1 METAH
6 EQNNGSQLVV
16 LEENQ
21 LVCQLT
27 NRVVKATDKELTL
40 QSMIAMMADEYEFA
54 PEDMERDFRV
64 EYEDPDTGKI
74 KKQKVD
80 LAIFESGKPHISDNV
95 IRVIVVARDA
105 KVKDTD
111 AKNGVKALLE
121 NLLCY
126 SNCDF
131 GCWTNGEDLRYLH
144 SFENDSLQPETEEL
158 TDFPAADQT
167 LEDMV
172 KEGDRAIPRTPANES
187 LVKTFKRCHDYIYG
201 NEGHKKDAFWE
212 LLNLIFC
219 KLYDEKRIQED
230 ARKGE
235 SYHRR
240 FWVGVKE
247 RNTPEGQHAVAER
260 IKGVFEELKSSQIF
274 KDVFDGNEMINLSD
288 RGIAAVASELAKYSF
303 TDATV
308 DVKGTAYETIVGT
321 TLKREAGQFFTPRN
335 VIRCMVDMLDP

>member
-6 EQNNGSQLVV
+6 EQDNGSQLVV

-121 NLLCY
+121 NLLSY

-131 GCWTNGEDLRYLH
+131 GLWTNGEDLRYLH
-144 SFENDSLQPETEEL
+144 VFENDFGQPETEEL

-187 LVKTFKRCHDYIYG
+187 LVKTFQ
-201 NEGHKKDAFWE
+201 A
-212 LLNLIFC
+212 L
-219 KLYDEKRIQED
+219 
-230 ARKGE
+230 
-235 SYHRR
+235 
-240 FWVGVKE
+240 
-247 RNTPEGQHAVAER
+247 P
-260 IKGVFEELKSSQIF
+260 
-274 KDVFDGNEMINLSD
+274 
-288 RGIAAVASELAKYSF
+288 
-303 TDATV
+303 
-308 DVKGTAYETIVGT
+308 
-321 TLKREAGQFFTPRN
+321 
-335 VIRCMVDMLDP
+335 